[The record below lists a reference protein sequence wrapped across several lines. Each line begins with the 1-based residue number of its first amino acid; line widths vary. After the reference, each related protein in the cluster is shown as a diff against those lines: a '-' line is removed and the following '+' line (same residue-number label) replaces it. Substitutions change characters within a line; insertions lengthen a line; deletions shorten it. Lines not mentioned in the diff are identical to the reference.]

1 MSQLYVAVASDR
13 ADEWSSYT
21 TKLQGLVHTPD
32 PLGLMTPDKVD
43 AKGLSDPIQFKN
55 KIRQVFTW

>member
-21 TKLQGLVHTPD
+21 TMLQGLVHTPD
-32 PLGLMTPDKVD
+32 PSGLMTPDKVD

-55 KIRQVFTW
+55 NMWQVFTW

>member
-32 PLGLMTPDKVD
+32 PLGLMTPDKAD
-43 AKGLSDPIQFKN
+43 AEGLSDPIQFKN
-55 KIRQVFTW
+55 NIRQVFTW

>member
-1 MSQLYVAVASDR
+1 MSQLYVAEASDR

-21 TKLQGLVHTPD
+21 TVLQGLVHTPG
-32 PLGLMTPDKVD
+32 PLDLMTPDKVD

-55 KIRQVFTW
+55 NIRQVFNW

>member
-43 AKGLSDPIQFKN
+43 VKGLSDPVQFKN
-55 KIRQVFTW
+55 NITQVFTW